1 MSEGRGLGEAREA
14 GPRPPGAGPEGPG
27 REGRGTRGRGPG
39 GERVAGW
46 AEAQGRKLA
55 VVGRGWREAM
65 RLTGT

>member
-1 MSEGRGLGEAREA
+1 MNG
-14 GPRPPGAGPEGPG
+14 PGAGPEGPG

-46 AEAQGRKLA
+46 AEARGRKLA
-55 VVGRGWREAM
+55 VGGKGWREAI

>member
-14 GPRPPGAGPEGPG
+14 GPLPPGAGPEGPG

-46 AEAQGRKLA
+46 AEA
-55 VVGRGWREAM
+55 
-65 RLTGT
+65 